1 LRLRLE
7 RKKQKAKK
15 KRVNRSELELS
26 EKACTNCHFITKE
39 NVCPRCRS
47 TSFSED
53 YSGLVVM
60 FDPDNSAIA
69 KAMNI
74 KEKGRYALKVR

>member
-1 LRLRLE
+1 VSE
-7 RKKQKAKK
+7 R
-15 KRVNRSELELS
+15 
-26 EKACTNCHFITKE
+26 ACTTCHSLTKE
-39 NVCPRCRS
+39 SVCPRCKTPTLS
-47 TSFSED
+47 DD
-53 YSGLVVM
+53 YSGLVIV